1 MTAYT
6 PQRFAF
12 KFQHWI
18 VAVNVGLVLVLTGA
32 FLWMVFSKFSTLAEV
47 EATEKFNL
55 VAENAIGQIR
65 QHMQNHR
72 SFAELVS
79 TVDAGFSGAGAQ
91 LNAETLLPVLTRGL
105 KAQSSRYSVYFGY
118 PNDDFLQVLRVGANP
133 VIAKALKAP
142 PEADD
147 AIRMIRKNASGVRTE
162 TWTFRSATGQVLAQT
177 EQPADYQPS
186 TRPWYKEVMEK
197 KRSILTAPY
206 VYASIQALGLTFA
219 APVNN
224 TGVFGLDVTLNAFE
238 TTLKDLKLSPHGGV
252 IVLDEAQNV
261 LALRGNADFFGRT
274 SPGTLA
280 KLGELG
286 SPYLSELDRLSTAST
301 ADTSS
306 STAPSTSPHTLDGKV
321 DLHNTAFVLA
331 TRAIEPAPGRS
342 YRIYVMA
349 PLSDFTAVV
358 EQARLEMLALA
369 GMFILILV
377 PLAYFG
383 TQHVVRAL
391 AALARH
397 SEHVRQLD
405 FSKRPEHVQSF
416 LYEVNALGRAQEV
429 MHDSIMQR
437 TQALEEAKNK
447 LAQLVE
453 GGIMLGR
460 ETEHDKLLRH
470 ILYSARDIAECSAAS
485 LFLRTEQN
493 TLRLVMRTGD
503 APLPVAEFSID
514 HNTDPQAQLITHV
527 ARTGETVNIGDMAAD
542 IRFDTSRAGAFGKSV
557 GLDINSVLTVPLAP
571 HDGEVLGVLQLLSV
585 RRADPGQAAP
595 FEPEMIGFIKALA
608 AQSAVALENQGLVKA
623 QKDLMNAI
631 IRLVAGAVDAKSAY
645 TGGHCERV
653 PELAFML
660 AEEAGKVATGPL
672 AEFGFRSEEEWYEFR
687 VGAWLHDCGKVT
699 TPEYVVDKAT
709 KLETI
714 YNRIHEVRTRFEVLL
729 RDAEIATLKN
739 IAAGADA
746 ENAWAEF
753 ESRKK
758 QLLDDF
764 AFIAEANVGAE
775 YMAPEKMERVRAIAA
790 QPWLRHFDDRLGL
803 SQDESD
809 RLGDAPPTPL
819 PAPETL
825 LADKTGHIV
834 PRPYNRA
841 LDPKYGFKVK
851 VPEHLYNRGEVYN
864 LCISRGT
871 LSEEERF
878 KINEHI
884 IQTIVMLDAMP
895 FPNHMQRV
903 PEYAGT
909 HHETLTGSG
918 YPRKLDGSDLS
929 IPARIMAIADIFEA
943 LTAADR
949 PYKKAKTLSE
959 SVKVLS
965 FFKKDGHIDPVL
977 FDLFLTS
984 GVYRKY
990 GERFLHPS
998 QLDEVDISLYLTP
1011 APSKPELMTSA

>member
-1 MTAYT
+1 MTDYKPT
-6 PQRFAF
+6 KRSFR
-12 KFQHWI
+12 FQHWI
-18 VAVNVGLVLVLTGA
+18 VAVNIFLVLVLTGA
-32 FLWMVFSKFSTLAEV
+32 FLWVVFSKFSALAEKD
-47 EATEKFNL
+47 ATEKFNL
-55 VAENAIGQIR
+55 VADNAIGQIKEYMNNNR
-65 QHMQNHR
+65 R
-72 SFAELVS
+72 FTELVS
-79 TVDAGFSGAGAQ
+79 TADTGMAGAGTR
-91 LNAETLLPVLTRGL
+91 LTAESLIPVLTRGL
-105 KAQSSRYSVYFGY
+105 RAIPYRYSTYFGY
-118 PNDDFLQVLRVGANP
+118 PNDDFLQVIRIAGNP
-133 VIAKALKAP
+133 AIVKALKAP
-142 PEADD
+142 PDADD
-147 AIRMIRKNASGVRTE
+147 AIRLIRQNASGVRME
-162 TWTFRSATGQVLAQT
+162 YWTFRNLAGSVLAT
-177 EQPADYQPS
+177 DERPTDYRPTS
-186 TRPWYKEVMEK
+186 RPWYQDAMARKGPVLTEPYIYS
-197 KRSILTAPY
+197 SIQTLGVTYASPVSTGGVFALDITLTAFD
-206 VYASIQALGLTFA
+206 S
-219 APVNN
+219 
-224 TGVFGLDVTLNAFE
+224 
-238 TTLKDLKLSPHGGV
+238 TLKDLKLSPNSGV
-252 IVLDEAQNV
+252 LILDETQNV
-261 LALRGNADFFGRT
+261 LAVRGGSTFYGNYT
-274 SPGTLA
+274 PGQLS
-280 KLGELG
+280 KLEQLG
-286 SPYLSELDRLSTAST
+286 SPYLSDMERMRV
-301 ADTSS
+301 SS
-306 STAPSTSPHTLDGKV
+306 ATPHVLNGKV
-321 DLHNTAFVLA
+321 ELNNRDFVIA
-331 TRAIEPAPGRS
+331 TRTLEPSPGRM
-342 YRIYVMA
+342 YRIYIMA

-358 EQARLEMLALA
+358 ERARFEMLALA
-369 GMFILILV
+369 GAFLVVLV

-405 FSKRPEHVQSF
+405 FSKRPERVESF
-416 LYEVNALGRAQEV
+416 LYEVNVLGRAQEV

-460 ETEHDKLLRH
+460 ETDHHNLLRH
-470 ILYSARDIAECSAAS
+470 ILFGARDIADCSVAS
-485 LFLRTEQN
+485 LFLRTEN
-493 TLRLVMRTGD
+493 DTLRLVMRTVD
-503 APLPVAEFSID
+503 APLPVAEFSIQ
-514 HNTDPQAQLITHV
+514 HNTDPQAQLVTHV
-527 ARTGETVNIGDMAAD
+527 ARTGETINIGDISTD
-542 IRFDTSRAGAFGKSV
+542 TRFDTTRAGAFGKAV
-557 GLDINSVLTVPLAP
+557 GLDVNSVLTVPLAP

-585 RRADPGQAAP
+585 RRATPDVPGAPEP
-595 FEPEMIGFIKALA
+595 FEPEIIGFIKALA
-608 AQSAVALENQGLVKA
+608 AQSAVALENQGLLKA

-660 AEEAGKVATGPL
+660 AEEAGKVTTGPL
-672 AEFGFRSEEEWYEFR
+672 ADFGFRTEEEWYEFR

-714 YNRIHEVRTRFEVLL
+714 YNRIHEVRTRFEILL
-729 RDAEIATLKN
+729 RDAEINTLKN

-746 ENAWAEF
+746 DSEWAAF

-758 QLLDDF
+758 QLIEDF
-764 AFIAEANVGAE
+764 AFLAEANLGGE
-775 YMAPEKMERVRAIAA
+775 FMAPDKMERVRAIAS
-790 QPWLRHFDDRLGL
+790 QPWLRYFDDRLGL
-803 SQDESD
+803 SQDETS
-809 RLGDAPPTPL
+809 RLGDAPPPPL

-825 LADKTGHIV
+825 LADKTAHIV

-895 FPNHMQRV
+895 FPKHMQRV

-918 YPRKLDGSDLS
+918 YPRKLDASELS

-984 GVYRKY
+984 GVYRQY
-990 GERFLHPS
+990 GERFLHAS
-998 QLDEVDISLYLTP
+998 QIDEVDITPYLTP
-1011 APSKPELMTSA
+1011 HAAEDITKT